1 VGAIDM
7 GTDKDVSAYDAKAVG
22 SVLRRVRLAAG
33 LSQEGL
39 ARESDL
45 HPTYISLLE
54 RGRATPTLRA
64 VWVIAPAVGLR
75 PSEFIA
81 LIEIEMDGGL
91 TATQ

>member
-1 VGAIDM
+1 VDAIDT
-7 GTDKDVSAYDAKAVG
+7 GTDENARTYDAKAVG
-22 SVLRRVRLAAG
+22 GVLRRVRLAAG

-64 VWVIAPAVGLR
+64 IWAIAPAVGLR

-81 LIEIEMDGGL
+81 LVERD
-91 TATQ
+91 QRRV